1 MMKAICL
8 ALLAFASLT
17 ATAKPLAWVLPEQ
30 EGGEIEW
37 RNAQGEAV
45 YPHDWLKTQPAL
57 QQQWQQTVA
66 RVAPKAPMHN
76 WLRNMGG
83 VATPISTVN
92 LRGKA
97 YAQFWVCQP
106 RNCAGN
112 KVSVL
117 IDLQGK
123 RQALYAFH
131 VYEVSDPK
139 QPGYHVSHTE
149 TRMYGYPI
157 DFELAHLKAMHS
169 AETANQP

>member
-1 MMKAICL
+1 MMKSICL
-8 ALLAFASLT
+8 ALLVTSLP
-17 ATAKPLAWVLPEQ
+17 AMAAQPMAWVLPEQ
-30 EGGEIEW
+30 EGKAVEW
-37 RNAQGEAV
+37 LNAKGEAV
-45 YPHDWLKTQPAL
+45 YPSDWLKTQPGL
-57 QQQWQQTVA
+57 KKQWQQTVA
-66 RVAPKAPMHN
+66 RVAPKAHMYN
-76 WLRNMGG
+76 WIRNMSG
-83 VATPISTVN
+83 VETPIETVN

-123 RQALYAFH
+123 RQELYAFH

-149 TRMYGYPI
+149 TRMYGHPI

-169 AETANQP
+169 AEPATQP